1 MAFHLPVSSRF
12 LTSSV
17 FRGSLSKCERK
28 AYTDAV
34 LCFQKLP
41 AKTPRSLVPGAR
53 SRYDD
58 FLATHINQTLNIHY
72 TVGRR
77 ALESFQDPY

>member
-1 MAFHLPVSSRF
+1 M
-12 LTSSV
+12 
-17 FRGSLSKCERK
+17 FRGSLSKPERK

-34 LCFQKLP
+34 LCLQKLP
-41 AKTPRSLVPGAR
+41 AKTPRSLVPGVR

-72 TVGRR
+72 TVSRR
-77 ALESFQDPY
+77 ALVGIISRPIVTYEICRAPS

>member
-1 MAFHLPVSSRF
+1 M
-12 LTSSV
+12 
-17 FRGSLSKCERK
+17 

-41 AKTPRSLVPGAR
+41 AKTPRSLVPGVR

-58 FLATHINQTLNIHY
+58 FLATHINQTLSIHY
-72 TVGRR
+72 TVSRR
-77 ALESFQDPY
+77 ALESF